1 MKEAVESYALS
12 KQLRFVV
19 SHPLHKHKNMPRM
32 GHRRLI
38 DLQRADPVGKS
49 PLTACEKLVSNVRMD
64 KNDHAAIQ
72 AVLAG
77 DKEAYGTLVIRH
89 SHSLFRVAYRI
100 TGNEADA
107 EDVVQEAFLRGYRK
121 LEGFES
127 RSNFGTWIYRI
138 AVHCALDRVKH
149 RRGDETNWAGRVGE
163 TNDPEQ
169 DQLQVAD
176 HAAGPDRIL
185 LSGEIGTM
193 QETALRSL
201 SATERTAFVLRHM
214 EDQSTV
220 EIGAAL
226 GIEPNAAKQAVF
238 RAVQKMRRRLAPL
251 RVTT

>member
-1 MKEAVESYALS
+1 
-12 KQLRFVV
+12 
-19 SHPLHKHKNMPRM
+19 
-32 GHRRLI
+32 
-38 DLQRADPVGKS
+38 
-49 PLTACEKLVSNVRMD
+49 MD

-77 DKEAYGTLVIRH
+77 DKEAYGPLVVRH

-127 RSNFGTWIYRI
+127 RANFGTWIYRI
-138 AVHCALDRVKH
+138 AAHCALDRVRR
-149 RRGDETNWAGRVGE
+149 RRGDETNWAGRVSE

-169 DQLQVAD
+169 EQLQVAD
-176 HAAGPDRIL
+176 LAAGPDRIL
-185 LSGEIGTM
+185 LSGEIGSLH
-193 QETALRSL
+193 EAALHCL
-201 SATERTAFVLRHM
+201 TATERTAFVLRHM
-214 EDQSTV
+214 EDRTTV

-238 RAVQKMRRRLAPL
+238 RAVQKLRRRLAPL
-251 RVTT
+251 RMAT

>member
-1 MKEAVESYALS
+1 
-12 KQLRFVV
+12 
-19 SHPLHKHKNMPRM
+19 
-32 GHRRLI
+32 
-38 DLQRADPVGKS
+38 
-49 PLTACEKLVSNVRMD
+49 MD

-77 DKEAYGTLVIRH
+77 DKEAYGALVVRH

-127 RSNFGTWIYRI
+127 RANFGTWIYRI
-138 AVHCALDRVKH
+138 AVHCALDRVRR
-149 RRGDETNWAGRVGE
+149 RRGDETNSAGRVGE

-176 HAAGPDRIL
+176 LAAGPERIV
-185 LSGEIGTM
+185 LSGEIGSL
-193 QETALRSL
+193 QEAALHSL
-201 SATERTAFVLRHM
+201 TATERTAFVLRHM
-214 EDQSTV
+214 EDRTTV

-238 RAVQKMRRRLAPL
+238 RAVQKLRRRLAPL
-251 RVTT
+251 RMAT

>member
-1 MKEAVESYALS
+1 MWCL
-12 KQLRFVV
+12 
-19 SHPLHKHKNMPRM
+19 M
-32 GHRRLI
+32 I
-38 DLQRADPVGKS
+38 
-49 PLTACEKLVSNVRMD
+49 RMD
-64 KNDHAAIQ
+64 MNDHAAIQ

-77 DKEAYGTLVIRH
+77 DKEAYGALVVRH

-121 LEGFES
+121 LDGFES
-127 RSNFGTWIYRI
+127 RANFSTWIYRI
-138 AVHCALDRVKH
+138 AVHCALDRVRH
-149 RRGDETNWAGRVGE
+149 RRGYETSRVGE

-176 HAAGPDRIL
+176 QAAGPDRL
-185 LSGEIGTM
+185 VLSGEIGSM

-201 SATERTAFVLRHM
+201 TATERTAFVLRHM
-214 EDQSTV
+214 EDRTTA

-238 RAVQKMRRRLAPL
+238 RAVQKLRRRLAPL
-251 RVTT
+251 RVAT